1 MRLNKEIKESLSKD
15 PVMSDIIQNTA
26 LPENRSSGNVYH
38 DLIRSIT
45 GQQLSTKVAR
55 VIYDRFLSIYDGIE
69 PEPQELLAT
78 DHEALRGIGY
88 SNQKAK
94 YVKNVASFFSEH
106 PLDFEYWQKLS
117 DREIMDQLITIKGVG
132 KWTVEMILMFTF
144 ERPDVF
150 PIDDLG
156 IQMGMKQLYG
166 LKEEKKELKQKMV
179 NIANQWAPFRTIGS
193 RYIWAA
199 RDNTPNK

>member
-1 MRLNKEIKESLSKD
+1 MKLTKSIRETLSKD
-15 PVMSDIIQNTA
+15 NVMAEIIRKTT
-26 LPENRSSGNVYH
+26 LSENRSSGNVFQ

-55 VIYDRFLSIYDGIE
+55 VIYGRFLSLYEGIE
-69 PEPQELLAT
+69 PNPQELLNT

-94 YVKNVASFFSEH
+94 YIKNVALFFSQH
-106 PLDFEYWQKLS
+106 PIDFEHWQQFS
-117 DREIMDQLITIKGVG
+117 DQVIMEQLITIKGVG

-166 LKEEKKELKQKMV
+166 LKEEKKELKQKIV
-179 NIANQWAPFRTIGS
+179 TIAELWAPYRTIGS

-199 RDNTPNK
+199 RDNTPNN